1 MWHSLQE
8 NRDITIIT
16 ANKQNQAL
24 HAYMLQHPPSSSS
37 AKLHATFIFEL
48 STGYERNSQQ
58 GSIVYKSSKSFT
70 LWGRLFISRKA
81 FIKKKIKTAAVKS
94 LTTPITDYN
103 AWFITSYKL
112 EYLLPLQLSVKAG
125 AEPLM
130 VVKPRH
136 SWCGVQLNA
145 NFIWKKHKKQNSAS
159 IFH

>member
-1 MWHSLQE
+1 MG
-8 NRDITIIT
+8 TIVHFKKGI
-16 ANKQNQAL
+16 
-24 HAYMLQHPPSSSS
+24 
-37 AKLHATFIFEL
+37 
-48 STGYERNSQQ
+48 
-58 GSIVYKSSKSFT
+58 YKE
-70 LWGRLFISRKA
+70 
-81 FIKKKIKTAAVKS
+81 KKIKIKTAAVKS

-145 NFIWKKHKKQNSAS
+145 NVIWKKHKKQNSAS